1 VTRVARAVL
10 LCSATQPSFECMCR
24 STTKSFGFML
34 LLWIGAFLPISEY
47 QATHLADLGGLLG
60 AALASAPA
68 DHDEVA
74 AADTDEPS
82 YRFNATSADLSD
94 FTLAMGPAELGVPFP
109 YVVERHGAERLTSR
123 DMAPRYR
130 PPINAAA

>member
-1 VTRVARAVL
+1 
-10 LCSATQPSFECMCR
+10 
-24 STTKSFGFML
+24 ML

-47 QATHLADLGGLLG
+47 QASHLADLGGLISTAFAG
-60 AALASAPA
+60 EPA

-74 AADTDEPS
+74 AADTDEQS

-94 FTLAMGPAELGVPFP
+94 FTLAIGPAELGVPFA
-109 YVVERHGAERLTSR
+109 YVVERHGPERLTSR
-123 DMAPRYR
+123 DMPPRHR

>member
-1 VTRVARAVL
+1 MARVML
-10 LCSATQPSFECMCR
+10 LCSATQPSFGCMCR

-47 QATHLADLGGLLG
+47 QASHLADLGGLISTAFAG
-60 AALASAPA
+60 EPA

-74 AADTDEPS
+74 AADTNEQS

-94 FTLAMGPAELGVPFP
+94 FTLAIGPAELGVPFA
-109 YVVERHGAERLTSR
+109 YVVERHGPERLTSR
-123 DMAPRYR
+123 DMPPRHR